1 MPHRAVYYF
10 SFIKNNP
17 VVTLAQD
24 CLMASLSSVWVTA
37 LVTITSRRGDLP
49 GAEHTD
55 RGESR
60 GLLPAE
66 GFKMSDNEQKTDKN
80 VWQER
85 DS

>member
-1 MPHRAVYYF
+1 
-10 SFIKNNP
+10 
-17 VVTLAQD
+17 
-24 CLMASLSSVWVTA
+24 MASLSSVWVTA

-66 GFKMSDNEQKTDKN
+66 GFKMNDNEQKTDKN
-80 VWQER
+80 VW
-85 DS
+85 

>member
-1 MPHRAVYYF
+1 MEDNF
-10 SFIKNNP
+10 DNIIKCIISACIL
-17 VVTLAQD
+17 VTLAQD

-49 GAEHTD
+49 GPEHTD

-66 GFKMSDNEQKTDKN
+66 GFKISDND
-80 VWQER
+80 
-85 DS
+85 